1 MPVNAFPKKIYTNDS
16 VIAYYQTCDLTDGT
30 WTLLDST
37 NMIDTVANA
46 GTGNNIRLNAV
57 GVANNELQI
66 VGSGGTSV
74 APRWY
79 KPAFFD
85 DGTPVLGTD
94 AFVLTVSYPI
104 KGSTLNNMRYVNWG
118 FGISA
123 VPTSTNVATINHN
136 LVGTGWNFANA
147 DADAFGVFFS
157 DAVAGN
163 ADPVVATDV
172 HCLSTIPM
180 VGGNGN
186 LTVSAVDASDLSKAT
201 GAAASSSTNYGA
213 GQLFVQLTFGA
224 RGNSRTYTAGMETLI
239 KLNYKFSRV
248 NKVSAGF

>member
-123 VPTSTNVATINHN
+123 VPTSTTVATINHN

-157 DAVAGN
+157 DPVAGN